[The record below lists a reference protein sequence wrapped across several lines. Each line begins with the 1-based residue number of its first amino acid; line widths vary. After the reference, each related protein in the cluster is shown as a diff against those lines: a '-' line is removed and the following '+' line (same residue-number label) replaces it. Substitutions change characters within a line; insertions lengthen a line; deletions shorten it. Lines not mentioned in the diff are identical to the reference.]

1 MLTNETY
8 QKYIQILKE
17 ELIPAMGC
25 TEPVAIAYAGAL
37 VADILR
43 QTGEAPKRA
52 VIEVSGNIIK
62 NVKSVVVPHTGGLR
76 GIESAFAAGVA
87 VGKPDCEL
95 EVLSFVT
102 DEDLPKISAFKST
115 CPIEV
120 KRTESEIVFEI
131 LVTLY
136 SENHAAMVRILDN
149 HTNVVLNELLHNTN
163 STQKAP

>member
-1 MLTNETY
+1 MLTNELY
-8 QKYIQILKE
+8 QKYVQILKE

-37 VADILR
+37 CADLLKP
-43 QTGEAPKRA
+43 TGEQVERA

-62 NVKSVVVPHTGGLR
+62 NVKSVIVPHTGGLR
-76 GIESAFAAGVA
+76 GIESALAAGVS
-87 VGKPDCEL
+87 VGRAHVEL

-102 DEDLPKISAFKST
+102 DEDLPKIQTFKDA

-131 LVTLY
+131 LVTLF
-136 SENHAAMVRILDN
+136 SKN
-149 HTNVVLNELLHNTN
+149 HTAVVRSLMLLSLHWELCLTF
-163 STQKAP
+163 QLPL